1 MNKEKV
7 GKKGYKRYKSKA
19 DKYLND
25 SDKAIA
31 LLESARE
38 KADKKKGPLHDIWEK
53 IQLFFSI
60 FEDWIKGRYKVIP
73 FKSIAMITVG
83 IIYFVIP
90 TDLIPDFI
98 LGLGYGDDIAVIAF
112 IMKQISVDLD
122 NYKVWKYGTEKTTE
136 GTDATIPKTKR
147 RKTKV

>member
-1 MNKEKV
+1 MNEERV
-7 GKKGYKRYKSKA
+7 GKKGYKRYEKRA

-25 SDKAIA
+25 KDKAMN
-31 LLESARE
+31 LLENAKE
-38 KADKKKGPLHDIWEK
+38 KAEKKKGPLHDAWGK
-53 IQLFFSI
+53 IQLFFSV

-98 LGLGYGDDIAVIAF
+98 LGFGFADDAAVLVF
-112 IMKQISVDLD
+112 IYKQVSNDLQDYKIWKEKQKQEEDD
-122 NYKVWKYGTEKTTE
+122 NTVLVIDPEE
-136 GTDATIPKTKR
+136 D
-147 RKTKV
+147 